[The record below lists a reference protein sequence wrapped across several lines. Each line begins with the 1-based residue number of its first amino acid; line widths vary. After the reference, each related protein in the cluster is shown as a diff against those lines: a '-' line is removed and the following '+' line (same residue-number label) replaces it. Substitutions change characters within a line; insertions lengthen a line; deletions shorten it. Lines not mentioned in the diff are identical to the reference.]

1 MRRLRTSTV
10 CLTLVVGLLGA
21 AAARAEPAHIF
32 RLPSEPID
40 TALVRFAIQGAVSIG
55 GFPVAGCAGP
65 SRPVLGMLAPTEALR
80 RMLPPGCGFER
91 VDARAYR
98 VTSVRLAPT
107 APALAQ
113 PFLPSPR
120 PAELTE
126 IVVTAEKRRE
136 PLRGSPFAVSVV
148 TRSEVERGGGKSF
161 ADLAASIPGVVETNL
176 GPGRNKI
183 LIRGISDGAF
193 TGRTQSTVGLY
204 LDDVPITRNAPD
216 PALRLADID
225 RVEVLRGPQGTL
237 YGSGSIG
244 GIVRVVTA
252 PPDTAAFAARVV
264 VEGVINDHHDR
275 AFGGEVMVNIPVVAD
290 RVAIRGVIYR
300 DETTGYLSNPGLGLE
315 DVNQGHRLGGR
326 LAALVELPGGWKAQA
341 TFVRQAIDVFDSQY
355 VQGGGGPFVRD
366 AAIPEPHHN
375 DFAAFSGTLSRQ
387 TSVVDIR
394 ISGAYIDH
402 DLATRYDATGAL
414 GLRRGQVAAFDESQR
429 VGLWVAEAVLASTGQ
444 ARWRWLAGVSG
455 ASAVEDDGAQLDASL
470 YGGVLRSVYH
480 RRDHLLEGAVFGEVS
495 YDVTSKLTVVAG
507 GRFFRVE
514 TRSTADGFELA
525 RAPLPNT
532 RVQARNQGFSPKL
545 RVSYAFRPDRLVYAQ
560 VQDGYRA
567 GGFNTPAGADG
578 VANGRAAIPYLPD
591 RLLSLEVGGE
601 ATFFDGALGLRA
613 AAFQAHWQ
621 NVQTDQ
627 FRSSGLPV
635 TLNIGDGTS
644 TGLEFDVTWRPDE
657 HWRLRVGGLLNE
669 PQLSR
674 ASDQFPAR
682 IDIGLP
688 GVAKVSG
695 SIDVT
700 YRHPLTVGLRGELS
714 ARFAY
719 VGRSFTTFDG
729 SAASAM
735 GDYGLGRIAASLK
748 GEAWEVQAFVENLT
762 NEKSDTFAFGNP
774 FSRDRAQQSTP
785 LPPRSFGLAIRRDF

>member
-1 MRRLRTSTV
+1 MRCLRTSTV
-10 CLTLVVGLLGA
+10 GLTLVVGLLGA

-55 GFPVAGCAGP
+55 GFPVAGCTGP

-80 RMLPPGCGFER
+80 RMLPPGCSFER

-98 VTSVRLAPT
+98 VTGGRATSSV
-107 APALAQ
+107 PAHPQA
-113 PFLPSPR
+113 PSPPLR
-120 PAELTE
+120 DAELTE

-148 TRSEVERGGGKSF
+148 TRSDVERGGGKSF

-176 GPGRNKI
+176 GSGRNKI

-204 LDDVPITRNAPD
+204 LDDVPITHNAPD

-252 PPDTAAFAARVV
+252 LPDPAGFAARVT
-264 VEGVINDHHDR
+264 VEGAINDHQDQ
-275 AFGGEVMVNIPVVAD
+275 AFGGEAMINIPVVAD
-290 RVAIRGVIYR
+290 RAAIRGVIYR
-300 DETTGYLSNPGLGLE
+300 DDTAGYLSNPGLGLE
-315 DVNQGHRLGGR
+315 DVNHGYRLGGR
-326 LAALVELPGGWKAQA
+326 LAALVDLPGGWRAQA
-341 TFVRQAIDVFDSQY
+341 TFARQAIDSFDSQY

-366 AAIPEPHHN
+366 AAILEPHHN
-375 DFAAFSGTLSRQ
+375 DFTAFSGTLSRR
-387 TSVVDIR
+387 TSVVDAR

-414 GLRRGQVAAFDESQR
+414 GLKRDQVAAFDESQR

-444 ARWRWLAGVSG
+444 ARFRWLVG
-455 ASAVEDDGAQLDASL
+455 ASGSRVAEDDGGQLDASP
-470 YGGVLRSVYH
+470 YGGTLRSVYQ
-480 RRDHLLEGAVFGEVS
+480 RRDHLLESALFGEIS
-495 YDVTSKLTVVAG
+495 YDATPKLTIVAG
-507 GRFFRVE
+507 GRVFVVE
-514 TRSTADGFELA
+514 TRSKAHGFELS
-525 RAPLPNT
+525 RGRLPDT
-532 RVQARNQGFSPKL
+532 RVHARNQGFSPKL
-545 RVSYAFRPDRLVYAQ
+545 RISYAFRPDRLLYAQ
-560 VQDGYRA
+560 IQDGYRA

-578 VANGRAAIPYLPD
+578 VASGRAATAYLPD
-591 RLLSLEVGGE
+591 RLVSLEVGGE

-613 AAFQAHWQ
+613 AAFQAYWQ

-627 FRSSGLPV
+627 FRPSGLPV

-644 TGLEFDVTWRPDE
+644 TGLEFDATWRPDE

-674 ASDQFPAR
+674 TSDQFPAR

-700 YRHPLTVGLRGELS
+700 YRRGLTRGMRGELS

-735 GDYGLGRIAASLK
+735 GDYGQGRIAAALK
-748 GEAWEVQAFVENLT
+748 GDAWQLQAFVENVT
-762 NEKSDTFAFGNP
+762 DEKGDTFAFGNP
-774 FSRDRAQQSTP
+774 FSRDRAKQSTP